1 MWCFV
6 FGNRQDIRHFNSFDI
21 SSSFLK
27 GLVLAGTTAQLLPRN
42 AAEALLRSNEFD
54 VQAAATAF
62 RASPREALDLAG
74 FLGTK
79 NHFRGGQRKTE
90 WKTMKTPI

>member
-1 MWCFV
+1 MGVFCFWQQAGHSTT
-6 FGNRQDIRHFNSFDI
+6 FILST
-21 SSSFLK
+21 SPASFLK

-79 NHFRGGQRKTE
+79 NRV
-90 WKTMKTPI
+90 M